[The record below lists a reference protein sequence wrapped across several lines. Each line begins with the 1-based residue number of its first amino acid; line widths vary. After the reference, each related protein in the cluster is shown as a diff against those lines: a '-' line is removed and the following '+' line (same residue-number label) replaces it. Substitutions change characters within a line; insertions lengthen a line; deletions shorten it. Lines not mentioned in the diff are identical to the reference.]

1 VQLIKVDAKAA
12 FLGRMLKDNDR
23 FLMASMPQGVDKLR
37 LKALAFNAIAF
48 NSDLIECLDT
58 KTGQLSIVAGVM
70 ESLKLGIELH
80 SSLGEGWLIP
90 FNDNRAGGKVATLI
104 VGYKGMRNIA
114 HRSGYVL
121 DLNAYAVYE
130 GDDFDFGYGDSPFIK
145 HKPARN
151 PTGTPRKPEELIAT
165 YMAARLP
172 RGGKQIR
179 VLYREEI
186 EAHRAR
192 SRAAQAKTSP
202 WHTDYEAMAVK
213 TAVRVGWALLPKTT
227 DMGRVERLQNQED
240 NGITERDFAE
250 ALAGIA
256 LPPELQGEKTEGT
269 RLEELTR
276 SLREGGA
283 PAGAVT
289 PGPVPP
295 GRLEFCP
302 TCTLPLEQSPVGL
315 RCAKCDVVYNEA

>member
-1 VQLIKVDAKAA
+1 MSQLITVDKRAA
-12 FLGRMLKDNDR
+12 FIGRVMKENEK
-23 FLMASMPQGVDKLR
+23 FLTASMPQGVDKVRLR
-37 LKALAFNAIAF
+37 ALAFNAVAF
-48 NSDLIECLDT
+48 NSDLIECLDHRA
-58 KTGQLSIVAGVM
+58 GQLSIVAGVM

-130 GDDFDFGYGDSPFIK
+130 GDDFDFGYGDSPFIR

-151 PTGTPRKPEELIAT
+151 PTGQRKPENLIAT
-165 YMAARLP
+165 YMSARLP
-172 RGGKQIR
+172 RGGKQLR

-192 SRAAQAKTSP
+192 SRAAQSRTSP

-227 DMGRVERLQNQED
+227 DMGRVERLANQED
-240 NGITERDFAE
+240 VGITERDFAE
-250 ALAGIA
+250 ALDGLS
-256 LPPELQGEKTEGT
+256 LPSELQAPATQEGK
-269 RLEELTR
+269 LAQLTR
-276 SLREGGA
+276 GLKGETAPVDTTVGA
-283 PAGAVT
+283 ETLANCPACDT
-289 PGPVPP
+289 K
-295 GRLEFCP
+295 LED
-302 TCTLPLEQSPVGL
+302 TPVGR
-315 RCAKCDVVYNEA
+315 RCPQCDTIYEG